1 MKGTTGGYYM
11 PKKKLS
17 PEAVATKAKQVA
29 KQKKAKDAFLKFRAN
44 TPFLLGSQPDRW
56 RN

>member
-1 MKGTTGGYYM
+1 M

-17 PEAVATKAKQVA
+17 PEAAEAKAKQVA

>member
-1 MKGTTGGYYM
+1 MKGTRGGYYM
-11 PKKKLS
+11 PEKKS
-17 PEAVATKAKQVA
+17 PEVVAAKAKQAA

>member
-1 MKGTTGGYYM
+1 M
-11 PKKKLS
+11 PEKKLS
-17 PEAVATKAKQVA
+17 PEKAMAKAKQVA

>member
-17 PEAVATKAKQVA
+17 PEATKAKQVA